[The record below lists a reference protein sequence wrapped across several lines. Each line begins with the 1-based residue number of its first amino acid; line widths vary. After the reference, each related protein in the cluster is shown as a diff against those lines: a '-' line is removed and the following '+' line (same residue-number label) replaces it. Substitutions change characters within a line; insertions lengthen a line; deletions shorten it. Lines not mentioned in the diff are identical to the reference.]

1 MPAAVCCRVRSTVS
15 GCRPTTDSR
24 SGRASGPDGWKNAT
38 VDVDADLE
46 APCDAATV
54 FAHVDELHDYP
65 AWMSLV
71 HRADPLGP
79 DGEGRPAWQVELRAR
94 VGPLARSKRLRM
106 VRTVHD
112 PDGGQV
118 RFERAEADGRS
129 HAAWV
134 LDARVSDSA
143 GGSRLEMHL
152 HYGGR
157 LWTGGVM
164 ERVLADQIE
173 AGRERLTALLVSDR
187 P

>member
-1 MPAAVCCRVRSTVS
+1 VRSTAS
-15 GCRPTTDSR
+15 ACLSTTDSR
-24 SGRASGPDGWKNAT
+24 SGRASASADWKNAP
-38 VDVDADLE
+38 VDVDAGLD

-54 FAHVDELHDYP
+54 FARVDELHDYP

-71 HRADPLGP
+71 HRAEPLGD
-79 DGEGRPAWQVELRAR
+79 DGDGRPMWQVELRAR

-106 VRTVHD
+106 VRTLHD

-118 RFERAEADGRS
+118 RFERAEADGRT

-134 LDARVSDSA
+134 LDARVSESA
-143 GGSRLEMHL
+143 GGSRLDMHL

>member
-1 MPAAVCCRVRSTVS
+1 
-15 GCRPTTDSR
+15 
-24 SGRASGPDGWKNAT
+24 
-38 VDVDADLE
+38 VDVDAGLD
-46 APCDAATV
+46 APCDVATV
-54 FAHVDELHDYP
+54 FARVDELHDYP

-71 HRADPLGP
+71 HRAEPLGA
-79 DGEGRPAWQVELRAR
+79 DGDGRPMWQVELRAR

-106 VRTVHD
+106 VRTLHD

-118 RFERAEADGRS
+118 RFERAEADGRT

-134 LDARVSDSA
+134 LDARVSESA
-143 GGSRLEMHL
+143 GGSRLDMHL

-187 P
+187 L